1 MFKWLDKVIPN
12 PPAGKTAPA
21 PAEPPPHLVSAEPPL
36 PAPRVDIPAIPTDE
50 AFERSILSR
59 QVIIDRSY
67 HPVGYEFGLRPDS
80 TQAGENPLRLVMGL
94 VARLGGERLAA
105 GRQTWLRLSAS
116 ELGDATLGAF
126 DPNGAVLVVEVPA
139 YDSEGSDEQ
148 LAQARR
154 LRAGG
159 FQFALADWR
168 DTPRHRAW
176 LAACRYVEVDLS
188 RATPVEGAEW
198 PEKLAALS
206 PGVAV
211 VALGV
216 DSWEELEFCH
226 RARYDFFR
234 GHFLTRREH
243 WPRQP
248 KTNPERM
255 RICALLNRLHG
266 GAELNEIGEQL
277 KQSPELSYRLLRYI
291 NSAGVGLAT
300 RIASVQ
306 QGLVILGRDKVYRWL
321 TLLLFNGGQGKSL
334 DSALLEQ
341 ALVRARMMECLA
353 APRCSRLQT
362 DEIFVVGI
370 FSLLDMLLKLP
381 MSVALEPLKLPN
393 AVHQALLGD
402 GGEYLPYLR
411 LALAAEE
418 GNSALLKQLGE
429 ERGMPLAT
437 INGAQFEALVWA
449 QQTLST

>member
-1 MFKWLDKVIPN
+1 MFKWLDKVIPKQA
-12 PPAGKTAPA
+12 AGKSGPA

-36 PAPRVDIPAIPTDE
+36 PAPRVGIAAIPADE
-50 AFERSILSR
+50 VFERSVMSR

-80 TQAGENPLRLVMGL
+80 TQSGDNSFHLVMGL
-94 VARLGGERLAA
+94 ISRLGNERLAA
-105 GRQTWLRLSAS
+105 GRQTWLRLSAG
-116 ELGDATLGAF
+116 ELCEPMLDSF
-126 DPNGAVLVVEVPA
+126 DPNAAILVVEVPA
-139 YDSEGSDEQ
+139 YDGEGNDEQ
-148 LAQARR
+148 LQQARR
-154 LRAGG
+154 LRARG
-159 FQFALADWR
+159 FQLALAAWR
-168 DTPRHRAW
+168 DTPRHRSW
-176 LAACRYVEVDLS
+176 LSACSYVEVDLS
-188 RATPVEGAEW
+188 RATPVEAGEC
-198 PEKLAALS
+198 PEKLARLA

-226 RARYDFFR
+226 RAKYSLFR

-255 RICALLNRLHG
+255 RICTLLNRLHG
-266 GAELNEIGEQL
+266 GAELNEISEQL

-291 NSAGVGLAT
+291 NSAGVGLAV

-321 TLLLFNGGQGKSL
+321 TLLLFNSGQGKSL

-341 ALVRARMMECLA
+341 ALVRARMMERLA
-353 APRCSRLQT
+353 APHCSRTQT
-362 DEIFVVGI
+362 DELFVVGI
-370 FSLLDMLLKLP
+370 FSLIDILLKLP

-393 AVHQALLGD
+393 AVHQALLGQ
-402 GGEYLPYLR
+402 GGEYLPYLS
-411 LALAAEE
+411 LALAGEE
-418 GNSALLKQLGE
+418 GNSDQLKQLGE
-429 ERGMPLAT
+429 QLGIPLAT

-449 QQTLST
+449 QQTLSA